1 MPKLGM
7 EENRTAG
14 VLSLKRC
21 LENDLVP
28 VPLPLIR
35 ISRQLSQIGEPPR
48 DGAIALGKYLW
59 H

>member
-28 VPLPLIR
+28 VLLPLIR
-35 ISRQLSQIGEPPR
+35 ISRQLPQIGEPQR
-48 DGAIALGKYLW
+48 EGAIALGKHLW